1 MQLFQ
6 GNKKMSLENN
16 NGPKKYINLTWLVP
30 LWFFQYTFLYTVFS
44 FKVVIGIFKF
54 GLNMGV
60 IGLILLFVPII
71 GWIILAFWMLN
82 RPNSPSYPRT
92 GSRFRPWFID
102 KL

>member
-1 MQLFQ
+1 
-6 GNKKMSLENN
+6 MSFENN
-16 NGPKKYINLTWLVP
+16 KRPKKYINLIWLVP
-30 LWFFQYTFLYTVFS
+30 LWFIQYAILYTAFT

-60 IGLILLFVPII
+60 VGLILLFVPII

-82 RPNSPSYPRT
+82 RPSSPSYPRT
-92 GSRFRPWFID
+92 GSQFRPWFID